1 VVDGARR
8 CRENIGGR
16 DVLHDEKILITGPSG
31 LVAEPIARSLARDNE
46 VIGVARFRDA
56 AARERLEA
64 AGVTCLAVD
73 LATSDLSEVP
83 DDVTYVLNL
92 AIVRSDDFDYDLAAN
107 GESTAFLMQRCR
119 GVKAFLQC
127 SSTAVYQP
135 AGRHRLTETD
145 PLGDSHRCF
154 NATYSISKIA
164 AETVA
169 RAACR
174 MWQVPTVIAR
184 LNVPYGSNGGWPS
197 MHLDAMLRGRPIPVH
212 VDQPNVY
219 NPIHE
224 DDLIDQ
230 IPKLL
235 AVASVPA
242 TVVNWAGPD
251 QVSIEEWCA
260 YMGELVG
267 VTPQLAPTPDTLG
280 SVTTDN
286 TRMHELVGPARVGWR
301 DGLRRMIE
309 ARHPELLDPGAQPM
323 IGG

>member
-1 VVDGARR
+1 MMLQG
-8 CRENIGGR
+8 
-16 DVLHDEKILITGPSG
+16 EKILITGPNG
-31 LVAEPIARSLARDNE
+31 LVAEPIARALAADNE
-46 VIGVARFRDA
+46 VVGIARFRDA

-64 AGVTCLAVD
+64 AGVRCLTVD

-83 DDVTYVLNL
+83 DDVTYVLNM
-92 AIVRSDDFDYDLAAN
+92 AVVRSDDFDHDLAAN
-107 GESTAFLMQRCR
+107 GEATALLMQRCR
-119 GVKAFLQC
+119 SAQAFLQC
-127 SSTAVYQP
+127 SSTAVYHP
-135 AGRHRLTETD
+135 AGQHRLREED

-154 NATYSISKIA
+154 NPTYSISKIA

-174 MWQVPTVIAR
+174 IWDVPTVIPR
-184 LNVPYGSNGGWPS
+184 LNVPYGPNGGWPA
-197 MHLDAMLRGRPIPVH
+197 MHLDMMLKGRPVPVH
-212 VDQPNVY
+212 TDAPNTY
-219 NPIHE
+219 NPIHA
-224 DDLIDQ
+224 DDILEQ

-242 TVVNWAGPD
+242 TTVNWAGAD

-267 VTPQLAPTPDTLG
+267 MAPTFASTPDTLG

-286 TRMHELVGPARVGWR
+286 TRMHELIGPTTVQWR

-309 ARHPELLDPGAQPM
+309 ARHPDRLKPTS
-323 IGG
+323 